1 MKRFKRLGVALL
13 SATLLLSPCMTSV
26 NAQDNPYDEWKT
38 TALKYP
44 SKGQLVAAGNI
55 NISWNP
61 LEKGKV
67 KRYDVYF
74 DGKYE
79 KSVDAYTTQTSIYST
94 TVASH
99 TVRVVAVLENND
111 EINVSE
117 RTFYVSKKGIG
128 LYEDDQ
134 GIDSLSYV
142 QNMGVS
148 WYYNWGEEAYDN
160 QDEVNSELEYVPMI
174 WNDAGDVS
182 ERLKALK
189 EKGYDKV
196 LSFNE
201 PDYDQEANMSVELAS
216 SYNQDFHSS
225 GLRVGSPA
233 VSESAIEEDGW
244 FENYWNQLE
253 TKDDFIAVHNYP
265 GYVGLDSE
273 EYTPKKAAESFLEYI
288 NDIYERYQKP
298 IWVTEFAVAAWD
310 SNEYWHPYNGKSE
323 EHNKA
328 VQEFMKYVIN
338 GFDDVQGLDDLSFVE
353 RYAWFSFDAT
363 QFQSASS
370 ALFYNTKDTSD
381 QNQLGKLTDLGNVY
395 RNECGNPLNYTLP
408 YLDGSR
414 DPSSIEEDRYIEDQF
429 HNDTI
434 QGDDQTNKEKEKEEN
449 KQLSS
454 NIERKSVKT
463 GDQTSYMFF
472 ILMMVTSLMGI
483 FLLKNK
489 NEY

>member
-1 MKRFKRLGVALL
+1 MKRFKKLGVALL
-13 SATLLLSPCMTSV
+13 SATLLLIPCMTSI
-26 NAQDNPYDEWKT
+26 NAQDNPYDTWKT
-38 TALKYP
+38 TALKSP
-44 SKGQLVAAGNI
+44 SKGQLVAAGDI
-55 NISWNP
+55 KISWSP
-61 LEKGKV
+61 LEKV
-67 KRYDVYF
+67 QHYDIYF

-79 KSVDAYTTQTSIYST
+79 KSVEANITQTTIYST
-94 TVASH
+94 AVARH
-99 TVRVVAVLENND
+99 TIRVVAVLENND

-117 RTFYVSKKGIG
+117 RTFYISKKGIG

-134 GIDSLSYV
+134 GINSLSYV

-160 QDEVNSELEYVPMI
+160 QDEVNSELEFVPMI
-174 WNDAGDVS
+174 WNDAGNVS
-182 ERLKALK
+182 ERLKSLK

-201 PDYDQEANMSVELAS
+201 PDYDQEANMSVDLAS
-216 SYNQDFHSS
+216 SYNQDFHSR

-233 VSESAIEEDGW
+233 VSESTVKENGW
-244 FENYWNQLE
+244 FENYWNRLE
-253 TKDDFIAVHNYP
+253 IKDDFIAVHNYP

-273 EYTPKKAAESFLEYI
+273 EYTPKKAAKSFLKYM
-288 NDIYERYQKP
+288 NDIYDCYQKP

-310 SNEYWHPYNGKSE
+310 SNEYWHPYDGNDE
-323 EHNKA
+323 QHNKA

-338 GFDDVQGLDDLSFVE
+338 GFDDIQGLDELSFVE

-363 QFQSASS
+363 QLQSAAS
-370 ALFYNTKDTSD
+370 ALFYNTKDTSN
-381 QNQLGKLTDLGNVY
+381 QNQLGVLTNLGNVY
-395 RNECGNPLNYTLP
+395 RNECGNPLHYTLP
-408 YLDGSR
+408 YLDGSK

-429 HNDTI
+429 HHDVI
-434 QGDDQTNKEKEKEEN
+434 QGDDQIN

-454 NIERKSVKT
+454 NIERKSVQT
-463 GDQTSYMFF
+463 DDQTSYMFF
-472 ILMMVTSLMGI
+472 ILIMITSLMGI